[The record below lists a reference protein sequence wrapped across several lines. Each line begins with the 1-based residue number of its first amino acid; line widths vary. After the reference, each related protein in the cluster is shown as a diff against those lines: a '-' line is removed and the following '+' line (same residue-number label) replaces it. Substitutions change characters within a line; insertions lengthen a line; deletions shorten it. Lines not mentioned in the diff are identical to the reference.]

1 MIKASRYLSVSQAA
15 GLCRV
20 GRSTVGYWVRSKKL
34 FAQRQG
40 RSYAIPVEDLLHFL
54 ETSGQEIPPELVN
67 GNGLRPVFKSF
78 QNCWQFWGD
87 GGSGHRCGECATFQR
102 QIDDCFCMRADG
114 AVGCP
119 AACHRCRY
127 YQEVYLARFRFIH
140 QLGAPAAVFKGL
152 YFCGGNTAW
161 AELCGVSAEELVGL
175 GVERIVHPSSL
186 ADVISTFKQLS
197 LSPRHDL
204 LPRRITI
211 TTRQGAARA
220 IETWTMPLSEPEHA
234 SLMLARAADP

>member
-1 MIKASRYLSVSQAA
+1 
-15 GLCRV
+15 
-20 GRSTVGYWVRSKKL
+20 
-34 FAQRQG
+34 
-40 RSYAIPVEDLLHFL
+40 
-54 ETSGQEIPPELVN
+54 
-67 GNGLRPVFKSF
+67 
-78 QNCWQFWGD
+78 
-87 GGSGHRCGECATFQR
+87 
-102 QIDDCFCMRADG
+102 
-114 AVGCP
+114 
-119 AACHRCRY
+119 
-127 YQEVYLARFRFIH
+127 
-140 QLGAPAAVFKGL
+140 VFKGL